1 MAVAITDL
9 RTTINQFDTSDN
21 NLDGSTGGNNS
32 RDVFTVDPD
41 PIEGTASIGVQISDG
56 AASAETVVAN
66 MPAANTDLTNQLI
79 YGWFQVPNVDTVA
92 NVGVGMTV
100 GDGTNVL
107 AYGVAGGD
115 QAGFRHDQN
124 LVEWNCVVLDTS
136 LAENNGTTVSYST
149 TTNGALTTGVG
160 ENTTATPNFAS
171 VDRVGYF
178 CQRVVPI
185 KGNTANSFFDILR
198 HGNDGIRIT
207 ASDLS
212 NSTFFDLAEADRSG
226 ADGAG
231 YGICR
236 QVGANEYA
244 LQGSITFGPTGAV
257 ITGLVFVSTNET
269 IFFQD
274 IPTAPVGTVTV
285 TSAVTTTVPRMRF
298 ISSSSTN
305 ISSTTNIRFGT
316 RTGQGTGNNGCTL
329 LATLEA
335 DIDFTDNGVDSI
347 GIYGSVLRDWFQIQF
362 ATGGN
367 ATSHEVFQT
376 DFIGCGQISVNDIEF
391 RANGIF
397 NSTATG
403 TDTAAVKF
411 IDTTDTSLV
420 TDLFFSSGGTGHAI
434 EIDTATNGQTFIFTN
449 YTFTGYATTNGGT
462 GNEAILNT
470 SGQPITI
477 EVAGGS
483 GVVSVDTT
491 NSNGAVTIVN
501 NITVAITGIHGAS
514 EVKVLENPSP
524 YTATSLPAPA
534 INPLASTERVSADII
549 EGDGTNYFQ
558 YTNNNGKVRLNAIGT
573 AAFSGVLSDGDT
585 AGTSLTDGD
594 EVCVFIRDDDDN
606 PTLQLEDDG
615 FVIASTGTGQA
626 APSASTIDTDT
637 DFATFESV
645 FGTTLF
651 SANSKM
657 VSVERKNARYEFN
670 VPNNTVIDFLV
681 FKIGDQPILTTEQT
695 ITNDNKNFPISQVG
709 DRNYLDPA

>member
-1 MAVAITDL
+1 MAVTIVDL
-9 RTTINQFDTSDN
+9 RTTINQFDASDN
-21 NLDGSTGGNNS
+21 TLDGSTGGNNS

-41 PIEGTASIGVQISDG
+41 PIEGTASIGIQISDG
-56 AASAETVVAN
+56 AASAETIVAN
-66 MPAANTDLTNQLI
+66 MPVANTDLTNQLI

-160 ENTTATPNFAS
+160 ENTTATPDFTS

-198 HGNDGIRIT
+198 HGNDGIRIIT
-207 ASDLS
+207 PLAGT
-212 NSTFFDLAEADRSG
+212 STFFDIAEADRSG

-244 LQGSITFGPTGAV
+244 LQGSITFGPTGSV
-257 ITGLVFVSTNET
+257 LNTDLDFVSTNET

-274 IPTAPVGTVTV
+274 IPTAAVGTVTV
-285 TSAVTTTVPRMRF
+285 TSAVTTTVPRMRL
-298 ISSSSTN
+298 ISSSSTAG
-305 ISSTTNIRFGT
+305 SSTTSITFGT

-335 DIDFTDNGVDSI
+335 DIDFTDNGVNSI
-347 GIYGSVLRDWFQIQF
+347 GIYGSVLRDWFQVQF

-367 ATSHEVFQT
+367 ATAHEVFQT

-403 TDTAAVKF
+403 TDTAAAKF
-411 IDTTDTSLV
+411 ITSTDTSLV

-434 EIDTATNGQTFIFTN
+434 EIDTATNGQIFTFNN
-449 YTFTGYATTNGGT
+449 YSFTGYATTNGGT
-462 GNEAILNT
+462 GNEVILNT
-470 SGQPITI
+470 SNQPITI
-477 EVAGGS
+477 EVVGGS
-483 GVVSVDTT
+483 GTVSVDTT
-491 NSNGAVTIVN
+491 NSNGAVTVIN
-501 NITVAITGIHGAS
+501 NIAVTISGLLGNT
-514 EVKVLENPSP
+514 EVSVLENPSP
-524 YTATSLPAPA
+524 YTQTLAEQQAGSGPVSI
-534 INPLASTERVSADII
+534 INTDFVSAVTGTDIEVDTQGTANVTQIISSTTDFTDMTGLVAGDFIRVTERVSGQNLRTFDTFEVVSVAANVIDVVNVASSTLLQQDII
-549 EGDGTNYFQ
+549 DT
-558 YTNNNGKVRLNAIGT
+558 T
-573 AAFSGVLSDGDT
+573 GDT
-585 AGTSLTDGD
+585 ITVEKIDATYTFSVPSGEVVDILLFRVGSL
-594 EVCVFIRDDDDN
+594 
-606 PTLQLEDDG
+606 
-615 FVIASTGTGQA
+615 
-626 APSASTIDTDT
+626 
-637 DFATFESV
+637 
-645 FGTTLF
+645 
-651 SANSKM
+651 
-657 VSVERKNARYEFN
+657 
-670 VPNNTVIDFLV
+670 
-681 FKIGDQPILTTEQT
+681 PILLLDQT
-695 ITNDNKNFPISQVG
+695 ITSTNNSFPVSQTL
-709 DRNYLDPA
+709 DRNFEV